1 MIIMKLLTYVY
12 QGQTH
17 VGIIGT
23 DESKVV
29 PIRAIGYQSADM
41 TGFIRE
47 LNGEIPK
54 TLLAKVDAASGVPFT
69 ECKLLAPIKYPE
81 QDVLCLGVNYLEH
94 RDETVKS
101 DVVYDASGT
110 NTIYFAKRVNE
121 AVDPFGI
128 IESHSDIV
136 DSLDYEVELAV
147 IIGKDAKNVPLES
160 AKEYVLGYT
169 ILNDIS
175 ARNLQSRHQQWYFG
189 KSLDG
194 FTPIGPWIVTRD
206 ELPWMPEVGIRS
218 YLNGELRQNSN
229 TNLMITNIDVVIHE
243 LTRGMTLKAGTII
256 AMGTPSGVGMGFTPG
271 KYMYPGDVIRC
282 EIDGVGIL
290 ENTVR

>member
-1 MIIMKLLTYVY
+1 MKLLTYKY
-12 QGQTH
+12 HDNTQ

-23 DESKVV
+23 DEAKVV
-29 PIRAIGYQSADM
+29 PVSALGYQAADM

-47 LNGEIPK
+47 LGGEVPAG
-54 TLLAKVDAASGVPFT
+54 LLAKVDAASGVPFA

-110 NTIYFAKRVNE
+110 NTIYFGKRVTE
-121 AVDPFGI
+121 AVDPYGEIDGHF
-128 IESHSDIV
+128 DIV

-147 IIGKDAKNVPLES
+147 IIGKDAKNVALAD

-169 ILNDIS
+169 ILNDVS

-206 ELPWMPEVGIRS
+206 ELPWLPKVGIRA

-229 TNLMITNIDVVIHE
+229 TELMITNIDVVIHE
-243 LTRGMTLKAGTII
+243 LSRGMTLKAGTII
-256 AMGTPSGVGMGFTPG
+256 AMGTPSGVGMGFNPG
-271 KYMYPGDVIRC
+271 KYMHSGDVIRC
-282 EIDGVGIL
+282 EIDGIGVL
-290 ENTVR
+290 ENTVK

>member
-1 MIIMKLLTYVY
+1 MKLLTYLHS
-12 QGQTH
+12 GQAQ

-23 DESKVV
+23 DAGKVV
-29 PIRAIGYQSADM
+29 PISALGYHSADM
-41 TGFIRE
+41 TAFIRE
-47 LNGEIPK
+47 LGGEVPAD
-54 TLLAKVDAASGVPFT
+54 LMAKVDAAPGVPFAD
-69 ECKLLAPIKYPE
+69 CKLLAPIKHPE

-121 AVDPFGI
+121 AVDPFGDI
-128 IESHSDIV
+128 DSHSDIV

-169 ILNDIS
+169 ILNDVS

-189 KSLDG
+189 KSLDC
-194 FTPIGPWIVTRD
+194 FTPIGPWIVTRE
-206 ELPWMPEVGIRS
+206 ELPWLPEVGIRAF
-218 YLNGELRQNSN
+218 LNGELRQNSN
-229 TNLMITNIDVVIHE
+229 TSLMITNIDVVIHE

-256 AMGTPSGVGMGFTPG
+256 AMGTPSGVGMGFNPG
-271 KYMYPGDVIRC
+271 KYMHPGDVIRC
-282 EIDGVGIL
+282 EIDGIGVL